1 MELLTSQSNLTSK
14 LQVNERSF
22 LKKQGTRGMTKF
34 IPAPRSRPH
43 NSRLVHF
50 QILPFSSYF
59 ERMKSH
65 HINKCGQRYQHI
77 ALISGYPTN
86 TLEIKII
93 ENNCFTQSVYF
104 YIRRK
109 LNWPGELAQWLKCLP
124 YMSEDLSSI
133 PSIHTKSSTWPIL

>member
-1 MELLTSQSNLTSK
+1 MRDPFSKNKEPKEQRSSFPPPGVDLIIQGLFTSK
-14 LQVNERSF
+14 S
-22 LKKQGTRGMTKF
+22 
-34 IPAPRSRPH
+34 
-43 NSRLVHF
+43 
-50 QILPFSSYF
+50 LPFCSYF
-59 ERMKSH
+59 KRMNSH